1 LLQKRINMKDFSS
14 EIIYK
19 TARSSGAGGQN
30 VNKVETMVLAKW
42 NVSES
47 QFFSEGE
54 KALIIEKLKN
64 KINSEGFLLINSQE
78 SRSQLENKEI
88 VTKKIRELV
97 EKSLLIPKFRKKT
110 KPSKASQQKR
120 LNQKKQQAEKKDNR
134 RFRL

>member
-1 LLQKRINMKDFSS
+1 MKDFSS

-110 KPSKASQQKR
+110 KPSKAFQQKR

>member
-1 LLQKRINMKDFSS
+1 MKDFSS

-19 TARSSGAGGQN
+19 TARSSGDGGQN